1 MKKEITNIFIKSSDA
16 ERNENNNLLY
26 SVKFD
31 VPPIVIKNKANLKV
45 GNICHTGSGH
55 GDNIILFNIEGVMTD
70 NNKYIGNHGGN
81 PTIIATTFNNTRN
94 LYEEND
100 IPLIRQT
107 INSIKINLSTLNSGF
122 YYYNN
127 NCNFNILRNTGA
139 LYYPNNILEFA
150 DNTGNKLLAKVTT
163 TGGLAANASIISRLQ
178 ILSSN
183 SFYTS
188 IPKFNNIVYGSNAV
202 LTPVL
207 TSNAALG
214 DGTSNISSLT
224 ITNGGVGYAGGS
236 TGHIIEFSGGG
247 GSNAIACTSTVSA
260 GGTINGVIVS
270 SGGSGYTS
278 VPSVNIKPR
287 YVSDTLT
294 ADAIIPPM
302 TSNVGVITEG
312 IPNTLNFCISLKIE
326 EEVNE

>member
-1 MKKEITNIFIKSSDA
+1 MKKEITNIFINSSVA

-45 GNICHTGSGH
+45 ANICHTGTGH
-55 GDNIILFNIEGVMTD
+55 GDEIIIFKLEGVMTD
-70 NNKYIGNHGGN
+70 NNKYLANDGGT
-81 PTIIATTFNNTRN
+81 PSIIATTFNNTRN

-107 INSIKINLSTLNSGF
+107 INSIKLNLSTINSEF

-127 NCNFNILRNTGA
+127 NCNFNILRNTAA
-139 LYYPNNILEFA
+139 LYYPNNILEFV

-163 TGGLAANASIISRLQ
+163 TGGLAANASIISGLQ

-207 TSNAALG
+207 TSNAVLG
-214 DGTSNISSLT
+214 DGTSNITSLT
-224 ITNGGVGYAGGS
+224 ITNGGVGYAGAT

-260 GGTINGVIVS
+260 GGVINGITLS

-278 VPSVNIKPR
+278 VPTVNIKPR
-287 YVSDTLT
+287 YVTDLLT

-302 TSNVGVITEG
+302 TSNIGVITEG
-312 IPNTLNFCISLKIE
+312 IPNNINFCISLKIE
-326 EEVNE
+326 EEVND